1 MSRITLFLFTLLLT
15 FNAVAQD
22 LKLTDKLPLDPKI
35 KIGTLKNGIK
45 YYIRENRKPENRAE
59 IRLAVNVGSVL
70 EDDDQRGLA
79 HFVEHMAFNGTKNF
93 AKHEIIDYL
102 ESIGMRFG
110 PDINAYTSFD
120 ETVYMLQVPTDDDEI
135 VDMGFQILEE
145 WAHNIAFE
153 DEEIDKE
160 RGVVIE
166 EWRLGRGASARMR
179 DKQFPILF
187 HDSRY
192 ADRLPIGK
200 KEIIENASYETVRR
214 FYSDWYRPDLM
225 AVVAVGDFDQA
236 EIEDL
241 IEKYFSNIKPVK
253 NPRERKFYAVPN
265 HAETLFA
272 PATDIEATGSNITVY
287 FKQDVADESTVKAY
301 RQSLVE
307 SLYDNILNNRLSEL
321 LQQAEPPFLSGF
333 SGQGRFIRTKEFYV
347 LGAAVQEG
355 NLETGIEAVLTEAW
369 RIKQHGF
376 TQSELDREKSEIMR
390 GMERAYNERDKTES
404 DGYAAEYI
412 RNFLQDESLPGI
424 EVEYKIYQKFIPGIK
439 LEEVNRLADEWITD
453 GNRVVT
459 ISAPEKE
466 GLELPSEADI
476 NAIFKKMDTIKLDA
490 YEDDVPDM
498 PLVQNP
504 PQPGKIISEKKI
516 SELGL
521 TEWEL
526 ANGVKVVLKPT
537 DFKND
542 EILFTSYSPGGH
554 SLVKDSDFVSAIVS
568 ASIIRQ
574 GGVGSFDRIALQ
586 KKLAGRLVRVSPFIG
601 QLDEGLSGSAT
612 PQDIETAFELI
623 YLYFTAPRKDNTAF
637 LSFQNRM
644 SSYIESQHASPEAAY
659 GDTIQVTLSKHHFRT
674 RPWSKEVLAEMD
686 LDKCFNV
693 YQNRFADASDF
704 TFFFVG
710 NFELAEMRPLVEKY
724 LGGLPDKNRE
734 ETWHDVGIEK
744 PEGIV
749 KKEVKKGIEPKSK
762 VTMIFHGDFVWNRKN
777 RHHLSSMVAA
787 FQIKLRE
794 ILREDLGGTYGVR
807 IRPSSSRY
815 PDSEYSITIAF
826 GCDPERVDELRG
838 TVMDEIDNLK
848 IRGLTKE
855 YLDKVKESQ
864 RRKRETDLKKNNFW
878 LSALQLAYYHDK
890 DPRDILEFEKQV
902 DSLTLGDIKSA
913 ARKYFNTRNY
923 VQVVLL
929 PEGS

>member
-1 MSRITLFLFTLLLT
+1 MSRITLFLFSLLFT
-15 FNAVAQD
+15 FSAVAQD
-22 LKLTDKLPLDPKI
+22 LKLKDKLPLDPKI

-70 EDDDQRGLA
+70 EDDDQLGLA

-102 ESIGMRFG
+102 ETIGMRFG

-120 ETVYMLQVPTDDDEI
+120 ETVYMLQVPTDDDKI
-135 VDMGFQILEE
+135 VDKGFQILEE

-153 DEEIDKE
+153 EEEIDKE

-166 EWRLGRGASARMR
+166 EWRLGRGANARMR
-179 DKQFPILF
+179 DEQFPVLF

-200 KEIIENASYETVRR
+200 KDIIENASYETVRR

-236 EIEDL
+236 EIESL
-241 IEKYFSNIKPVK
+241 IDKYFSNIKPVE

-272 PATDIEATGSNITVY
+272 PATDAEATGSNITVY
-287 FKQDVADESTVKAY
+287 FKQDVEDESTVRAY

-321 LQQAEPPFLSGF
+321 LQQPEPPFLSGF

-355 NLETGIEAVLTEAW
+355 NLETGLEAVLTEAW
-369 RIKQHGF
+369 RVKQHGF
-376 TQSELDREKSEIMR
+376 TQSELDREKSEMLR
-390 GMERAYNERDKTES
+390 GMERAFKERDKTES

-412 RNFLQDESLPGI
+412 RNFLQNESLPGI
-424 EVEYKIYQKFIPGIK
+424 EVENEIYQKFIPGIK
-439 LEEVNRLADEWITD
+439 LAEINRLADEWITD
-453 GNRVVT
+453 GNRVVS
-459 ISAPEKE
+459 ISAPEKD
-466 GLELPSEADI
+466 GLELPSEAAI
-476 NAIFKKMDTIKLDA
+476 NTIFKKVDAMKLDA
-490 YEDDVPDM
+490 YEDDVPDV

-504 PQPGKIISEKKI
+504 PQTGKVIREKKI

-521 TEWEL
+521 TEWRL
-526 ANGVKVVLKPT
+526 SNGIKVVLKPT

-554 SLVKDSDFVSAIVS
+554 SLVKDSDFVSAI
-568 ASIIRQ
+568 ASTAIIRQ

-586 KKLAGRLVRVSPFIG
+586 KKLAGKLVRVSPFIG
-601 QLDEGLSGSAT
+601 QLDEGISGSAT
-612 PQDIETAFELI
+612 PQDIQTAFELI

-637 LSFQNRM
+637 LSFQNRVN
-644 SSYIESQHASPEAAY
+644 SYIESQHASPEAAY
-659 GDTIQVTLSKHHFRT
+659 GDTLQVTLSNNHFRT
-674 RPWSKEVLAEMD
+674 RPWSKDVLAEMD
-686 LDKCFNV
+686 LEKCFNV

-704 TFFFVG
+704 TFLFVG
-710 NFELAEMRPLVEKY
+710 NFETAEMKPLVEQY
-724 LGGLPDKNRE
+724 LGGLPDKDRK
-734 ETWHDVGIEK
+734 ETWRDVGIEK

-749 KKEVKKGIEPKSK
+749 SKEVEKGVEQKSQ
-762 VTMIFHGDFVWNRKN
+762 VTMVFHGDFVWNRKN

-787 FQIKLRE
+787 FNIKLRE

-815 PDSEYSITIAF
+815 PNSEYSISISF
-826 GCDPERVDELRG
+826 GCDPERVDELRD
-838 TVMDEIDNLK
+838 TVMNEISNLK
-848 IRGLTKE
+848 IRGLTEE
-855 YLDKVKESQ
+855 YLNKVKESQ

-878 LSALQLAYYHDK
+878 LSALQAAYYHNK
-890 DPRDILEFEKQV
+890 DPRNILNFEKQV
-902 DSLTLGDIKSA
+902 ESLTLDDIKHA

-923 VQVVLL
+923 VEVVLL